1 MNRKTYRNA
10 FDEIPFSPD
19 FQART
24 MELLRR
30 HATGSEKEKKRM
42 RIGRTKKLAAL
53 LAAAAAVLMVSV
65 SAANPEAIREIVW
78 ELKTAFF
85 VSGTTED
92 GSFAAIRVPEVTLMD
107 REDRVILT
115 IEGEET
121 DVTDALEAEGCY
133 SVEQTEKDGRILIE
147 VTGTPEDCA
156 CTITG
161 YQADLEKPMFTVT
174 REKNEP
180 LADADV
186 SYSVAEESV
195 VSEETIEIDGS
206 TLSNV
211 KTVTL
216 TKDDEFVTG
225 HYDGEDIYGLV
236 TDDPM
241 P

>member
-78 ELKTAFF
+78 ELKTVFF
-85 VSGTTED
+85 VSGATED
-92 GSFAAIRVPEVTLMD
+92 GSFAAIRVPEVTLED

-115 IEGEET
+115 IEGDET
-121 DVTDALEAEGCY
+121 DITHALEAEGCY
-133 SVEQTEKDGRILIE
+133 SVEQTEEDGRILIE
-147 VTGTPEDCA
+147 VTGSPADCV

-161 YQADLEKPMFTVT
+161 YQKDLGEPLFTVA

-195 VSEETIEIDGS
+195 ISEETIEIDGS
-206 TLSNV
+206 TVTNMQ
-211 KTVTL
+211 TVTL
-216 TKDDEFVTG
+216 TKDDEFVVG

>member
-78 ELKTAFF
+78 ELKTVFF
-85 VSGTTED
+85 VSGATED
-92 GSFAAIRVPEVTLMD
+92 GSFAAIRVPEVTLED

-121 DVTDALEAEGCY
+121 DVTDVLEAEGCY
-133 SVEQTEKDGRILIE
+133 SVEQTEEDGRILIE
-147 VTGTPEDCA
+147 VTGSPADCM

-161 YQADLEKPMFTVT
+161 YQKDLKEPLFRVAY
-174 REKNEP
+174 EKNQAAGE
-180 LADADV
+180 ADV
-186 SYSVAEESV
+186 EYT
-195 VSEETIEIDGS
+195 VSEGSVEVDGS
-206 TLSNV
+206 TVNNTQ
-211 KTVTL
+211 TVTV
-216 TKDDEFVTG
+216 TENQEFAVG
-225 HYDGEDIYGLV
+225 RYDDIYGLV

>member
-78 ELKTAFF
+78 ELKTVFF

-115 IEGEET
+115 IEGDET

-133 SVEQTEKDGRILIE
+133 SVEQTEEDGRILIE
-147 VTGTPEDCA
+147 VTGSPADCV

-161 YQADLEKPMFTVT
+161 YQRDLKEPLFHVAY
-174 REKNEP
+174 EKNQAAGE
-180 LADADV
+180 ADV
-186 SYSVAEESV
+186 EYT
-195 VSEETIEIDGS
+195 VSEGSVEVDGS
-206 TLSNV
+206 TVTNTQ
-211 KTVTL
+211 TVTV
-216 TKDDEFVTG
+216 TENQEFAVG
-225 HYDGEDIYGLV
+225 RYDDIYGLAAGG
-236 TDDPM
+236 TRP
-241 P
+241 